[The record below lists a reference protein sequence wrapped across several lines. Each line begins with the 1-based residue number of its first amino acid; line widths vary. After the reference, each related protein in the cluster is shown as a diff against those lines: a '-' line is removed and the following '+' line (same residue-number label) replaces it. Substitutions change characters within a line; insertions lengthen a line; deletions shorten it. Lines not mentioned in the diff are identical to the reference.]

1 MDMLD
6 PKGRDELIATG
17 KVKYH
22 KPTAWEAYGPHQYN
36 ERYFTMVFQEIQW
49 LLTDN
54 PKYDPPYRYNRL
66 VLERKDNSLFR
77 D

>member
-1 MDMLD
+1 
-6 PKGRDELIATG
+6 
-17 KVKYH
+17 
-22 KPTAWEAYGPHQYN
+22 
-36 ERYFTMVFQEIQW
+36 MVFQEIQW

-54 PKYDPPYRYNRL
+54 PKYEPPFRNSRV